1 MRILIVDDDPLIL
14 ESLQP
19 ILEAEG
25 HRVTASNGGQAGIDA
40 FKLARG
46 GPNPYGLVITDA
58 RMPRVAGHRVV
69 AAVKELS
76 PTTPVIILTGA
87 PEQYVP
93 GNDGL
98 FREDF
103 ILTKPADMR
112 ALRAAVSAAALRE
125 RALVGSAGVSG
136 GQR

>member
-25 HRVTASNGGQAGIDA
+25 HSVTACCGGQDGIDA

-46 GPNPYGLVITDA
+46 GLDPYGLVITDA
-58 RMPRVAGHRVV
+58 RMPHVAGHRVV
-69 AAVKELS
+69 TAVKEMS

-87 PEQYVP
+87 PEQHVS
-93 GNDGL
+93 GNDGP

-103 ILTKPADMR
+103 VLRKPADMR
-112 ALRAAVSAAALRE
+112 ALRAAVRVAAARS
-125 RALVGSAGVSG
+125 RASVV
-136 GQR
+136 

>member
-25 HRVTASNGGQAGIDA
+25 HSVTASNGGQEGIDA

-46 GPNPYGLVITDA
+46 GPDPYALVITDA
-58 RMPRVAGHRVV
+58 LMPRVAGHRVV
-69 AAVKELS
+69 TAVKQMS

-87 PEQYVP
+87 LEHYIW
-93 GNDGL
+93 NDGL

-103 ILTKPADMR
+103 ILRKPADMR
-112 ALRAAVSAAALRE
+112 ALRAALHVAALRS
-125 RALVGSAGVSG
+125 RASHRPLAS
-136 GQR
+136 R

>member
-25 HRVTASNGGQAGIDA
+25 HRVTASSGGREGIDA
-40 FKLARG
+40 FKRARG
-46 GPNPYGLVITDA
+46 GLNPYGLVITDA
-58 RMPRVAGHRVV
+58 RMPQVAGHRVV
-69 AAVKELS
+69 TAVKEMS
-76 PTTPVIILTGA
+76 PTTPVIVLTGD
-87 PEQYVP
+87 PEHYVP

-103 ILTKPADMR
+103 ILSKPADMR
-112 ALRAAVSAAALRE
+112 ALRAAVYVTTIRS
-125 RALVGSAGVSG
+125 RAQVG
-136 GQR
+136 